1 MSLRSPHARTHAH
14 THTPAMPGS
23 TDCSPSHPWAVH
35 LVFLPIHTFF
45 YFYCVP
51 VWVTLWLRDC
61 ILFRINRRCTWEWGW
76 SQNQLSLGLSF
87 TCTPAPPLPALA
99 PLAVEGRGLGGQ
111 GAHAGCPPLF
121 GPPLRSLTKWL
132 CFDSCLSLSPELGLG
147 PGSSRVSTEASGKMR
162 TRGE

>member
-1 MSLRSPHARTHAH
+1 MFCVSPQSARAHTRAHAH
-14 THTPAMPGS
+14 TRDAGLHRLLPLP
-23 TDCSPSHPWAVH
+23 PLAVD
-35 LVFLPIHTFF
+35 LVFLPVHTFF

-121 GPPLRSLTKWL
+121 GPPLPSLTKWR
-132 CFDSCLSLSPELGLG
+132 CFDSCLSLQSWAWGQG
-147 PGSSRVSTEASGKMR
+147 PPGCPQRLQEK
-162 TRGE
+162 